1 MQDESFLRGENSG
14 TAGVVTLVL
23 VVGAARSPGSGM
35 VMAYARPS
43 DGVRAAVTAVAE
55 ARGEA
60 TAAVTTAELSDEKII
75 ADRLRTIVDAGP
87 LGSVLVSLATQEL
100 SRSLLSSD
108 FRFEDMTTVDVPSG
122 GKERVFIVAHPSL
135 TPPTSEPIRTDVE
148 HRDGFIGREKELED
162 IGRRLDRARIVTVVG
177 PSGIGKSALI
187 RRYVGLNDSSFP
199 DGVLEVDLS
208 SVTQAAV
215 VVPMLL
221 RLSNAVRLPGESVL
235 DALTAHM
242 RERRSLLVM
251 DNCEGVLPEV
261 RRIVSA
267 LVRVAPNVAIL
278 IGSQRALRMPG
289 EARVKV
295 SGLETPIG
303 VEAWRSLEGFDA
315 VALFV
320 DRAQLVEPDF
330 EITKENGPIVAQIC
344 HRLDGIPL
352 AIEMA
357 ASKVSI
363 LSPHQ
368 ILHRLGDRFHLLK
381 DPSPSRPDR
390 HRTLR
395 ATIDWGHDQ
404 LRPDAKILLRR
415 LAPFAGAFS
424 IDEAT
429 EMAKDEK
436 LPEDMVFGA
445 FDELVEA
452 SLLTPSMVGGEE
464 KRFYLNETVRL
475 YAAEHLR
482 KAEEDRVFNA
492 RHRAW
497 CLKLAQMGQAGL
509 VGVKQI
515 EWLHR
520 IDASYEDLRQAI
532 EAEAGYRGDLDTA
545 METLIAIFPYYLHR
559 TYHGEGL
566 RMCEKVLA
574 APKAAKR
581 KKYPRILNVAAIL
594 SARMGQLPEA
604 RRYAYH
610 SYRIARK
617 SRDTEVLGLVHGTMS
632 LMAQA
637 MGLPRRALRHHLA
650 AAKAFRETGSSARL
664 LNVLVNI
671 ITAEVDLKRLVDARQ
686 HVVEARA
693 LLVDYP
699 IPVLEAYLHVN
710 WSHLELADGNYDAV
724 LDKAMRAANFLV
736 DSGDQ
741 SALHTVWRN
750 AAYALEALGRH
761 QASAFFLG
769 AARRLSKG
777 EEHHIQPKYERDFV
791 NLAARVGTHLGWRFQ
806 ELEAEGFIA
815 SDEEIRER
823 LEYESSK

>member
-1 MQDESFLRGENSG
+1 MQDESFLRGERSG
-14 TAGVVTLVL
+14 TGVVTLVL

-60 TAAVTTAELSDEKII
+60 TAAVTTAELSDEMII
-75 ADRLRTIVDAGP
+75 ADRLRAIVDAGP

-108 FRFEDMTTVDVPSG
+108 FRFEDMTTLEVPSG
-122 GKERVFIVAHPSL
+122 GKERVFIVSHPSL
-135 TPPTSEPIRTDVE
+135 TPPTSESVRTEIE
-148 HRDGFIGREKELED
+148 HRDGFFGREKELED

-177 PSGIGKSALI
+177 SSGIGKSALI
-187 RRYVGLNDSSFP
+187 RRYVSLNDSSFP

-221 RLSNAVRLPGESVL
+221 RLSGAVRLPGESVL

-251 DNCEGVLPEV
+251 DNAEGVLPEV

-267 LVRVAPNVAIL
+267 LIRTAPNVAIL

-295 SGLETPIG
+295 GGLETPIG
-303 VEAWRSLEGFDA
+303 VEAWRSLETFDA
-315 VALFV
+315 IALFV
-320 DRAQLVEPDF
+320 DRAQLVDPDF
-330 EITKENGPIVAQIC
+330 QLTKENGPILAKIC

-390 HRTLR
+390 HRTLK
-395 ATIDWGHDQ
+395 ATVDWGYEQ
-404 LRPDAKILLRR
+404 LRPEAKILLRR

-429 EMAKDEK
+429 EMAQDEK
-436 LPEDMVFGA
+436 LPAEAVFAA

-452 SLLTPSMVGGEE
+452 SLLTTSLVGGEE

-482 KAEEDRVFNA
+482 NAEEDRTFNA

-509 VGVKQI
+509 AGVKQI

-545 METLIAIFPYYLHR
+545 METLIAIFTYYLHR

-574 APKAAKR
+574 APKASKR
-581 KKYPRILNVAAIL
+581 KKYPRILNIAAIL
-594 SARMGQLPEA
+594 CIRMGQLPEA
-604 RRYAYH
+604 RRYIYQC
-610 SYRIARK
+610 YRMATK
-617 SRDTEVLGLVHGTMS
+617 LRDPEVLGIAHSTMS
-632 LMAQA
+632 LLAEA
-637 MGLPRRALRHHLA
+637 MGLPKRARRHHLA
-650 AAKAFRETGSSARL
+650 AAKWFRSMGSSPRL
-664 LNVLVNI
+664 LNVIVNVI
-671 ITAEVDLKRLVDARQ
+671 SAEVDLEMLASARA
-686 HVVEARA
+686 HLNEART
-693 LLVDYP
+693 LLLEHPV
-699 IPVLEAYLHVN
+699 PVLEAYLHLN
-710 WSHLELADGNYDAV
+710 WSHLELASNHFEEV
-724 LDKAMRAANFLV
+724 LDKASRAANFFV

-741 SALHTVWRN
+741 SALGSVWRN
-750 AAYALEALGRH
+750 AAYALEGLGRL
-761 QASAFFLG
+761 QSAAFFLG
-769 AARRLSKG
+769 ASRRLSKG
-777 EEHHIQPKYERDFV
+777 GEHHLQPKYEVR
-791 NLAARVGTHLGWRFQ
+791 LLQMTTRVRTGLGWRF
-806 ELEAEGFIA
+806 EDLEAEGFIA
-815 SDEEIRER
+815 SEEEIRER